1 MRKAV
6 LTGCGGISG
15 AWFGALKQFD
25 DVEIVGLVDL
35 NPEAITNTREK
46 HGLTPK
52 AEGDNLSKVIEKSG
66 ADLVFDCTVPE
77 AHKSVTLTALSAGCD
92 IMGEKPMASTLED
105 AREMVDAAEK
115 SGKTYAVMQNRRYL
129 PGIAAFK
136 TTLESGVVGEITE
149 IHADFYIGA
158 HFEGFRTKMDHP
170 LLLDMAIHT
179 FDQARYI
186 CGKDPVTV
194 FASDWNPVN
203 SWYKNG
209 ASAAAFFEMTGGAV
223 FTYRGS
229 WCSDGMNTP
238 WEGSWRV
245 TGEKGT
251 VLWDGSNDIRGEIP
265 VNDEGLIRQLDKIE
279 TAAPDYKMISGHTGA
294 IRDFLDCLKK
304 GCVPQTVCTDNVKS
318 VAMVHGAI
326 KSTELKKVVTL

>member
-15 AWFGALKQFD
+15 AWFGALTKFD

-35 NPEAITNTREK
+35 NPEAIARVKEK
-46 HGLTPK
+46 HGVIPR
-52 AEGDNLSKVIEKSG
+52 AEGDDLAEVIKKTG

-77 AHKSVTLTALSAGCD
+77 AHKSVTLTALNAGCD

-105 AREMVDAAEK
+105 ARKMVDAAEK

-136 TTLESGVVGEITE
+136 ATLESGAVGEITE

-179 FDQARYI
+179 FDQARFI
-186 CGKDPVTV
+186 CGKDPVTA
-194 FASDWNPVN
+194 FASDWNPIN

-209 ASAAAFFEMTGGAV
+209 ASAAAFFEMTGGTV
-223 FTYRGS
+223 FIYRGS
-229 WCSDGMNTP
+229 WCSEGMNTP

-245 TGEKGT
+245 VGQKGS
-251 VLWDGSNDIRGEIP
+251 VLWDGSNDIKGEVISK
-265 VNDEGLIRQLDKIE
+265 NEGFIRQLEKLDTAPIE
-279 TAAPDYKMISGHTGA
+279 YDMTPGHTGA
-294 IRDFLDCLKK
+294 IRDFLDCLRE
-304 GCVPQTVCTDNVKS
+304 GRVPQTVCTDNIKS

-326 KSTELKKVVTL
+326 ASTVQKKVVTL